1 MGTIMAKGVKLGFL
15 SAALAAAGLVGAQPA
30 RAQATTPPAGP
41 QVGDVAPAFTLPGAT
56 RYGTLRDPVS
66 LADYKGKVVVLAF
79 FFKARTKG

>member
-1 MGTIMAKGVKLGFL
+1 MAKGKKF
-15 SAALAAAGLVGAQPA
+15 GLVSALVAVTVTGAQSA
-30 RAQATTPPAGP
+30 GAQIPTTPAGP

>member
-1 MGTIMAKGVKLGFL
+1 MARRMKVGFL
-15 SAALAAAGLVGAQPA
+15 SAALLFAANHAS
-30 RAQATTPPAGP
+30 AQAATPPAGP

-79 FFKARTKG
+79 FFKARTRG